1 MMGIRSKRSA
11 QKCALAIAAHAKRH
25 WGSARTLSVLRS
37 IRWSWAMGLVFPGS
51 LGLARG
57 AAPPNVS
64 PRHCQSLCP
73 SLRRLQMAFANA
85 WPRRFYMGKTI
96 MKPRDV
102 EPLMRVGERIE
113 KARKR
118 RRISRKEMI
127 RRFITRS
134 GNVTVYKDFLDGERS
149 VQMSFVFEC
158 ARVLRVPVRVLMGS
172 DLPIFSN
179 AALAFAREVQELPQ
193 ERQRAFLNAVKGI
206 LEATKDEKQS

>member
-1 MMGIRSKRSA
+1 
-11 QKCALAIAAHAKRH
+11 
-25 WGSARTLSVLRS
+25 
-37 IRWSWAMGLVFPGS
+37 
-51 LGLARG
+51 
-57 AAPPNVS
+57 
-64 PRHCQSLCP
+64 
-73 SLRRLQMAFANA
+73 
-85 WPRRFYMGKTI
+85 MGKTI